1 MTTFTESI
9 TARNDQT
16 SLDDYLERVEQNADA
31 AWKTKA
37 IDLVIHLCR
46 TRRHFTADDVWEL
59 LAGEEVGTHEPR
71 ALGAVIVKVS
81 KMGLCRST
89 GRYEQS
95 RLPIR
100 HRRPIAV
107 WESVELRESIPR

>member
-1 MTTFTESI
+1 MSFTESI

-16 SLDDYLERVEQNADA
+16 SLDDFMERVEANADA

-37 IDLVIHLCR
+37 FDSVIHLCR
-46 TRRHFTADDVWEL
+46 TRRQFTADDVWEL

-71 ALGAVIVKVS
+71 ALGAVIVKAAKS
-81 KMGLCRST
+81 GLCRST

-95 RLPIR
+95 RLPVR
-100 HRRPIAV
+100 HRRPVVI
-107 WESVELRESIPR
+107 WESCEHRASIPQ